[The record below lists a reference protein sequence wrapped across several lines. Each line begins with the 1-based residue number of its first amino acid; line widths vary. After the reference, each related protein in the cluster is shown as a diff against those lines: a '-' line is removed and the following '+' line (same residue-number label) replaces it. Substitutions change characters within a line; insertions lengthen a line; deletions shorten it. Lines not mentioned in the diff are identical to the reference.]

1 MMLTP
6 VIIVRLESVPVG
18 IAVGVWMALLTNL
31 PYCPVQGLGT
41 RALCAARPMFA
52 PGLCILCGV
61 VAAALLIMVS
71 LALPRPGRAA
81 LTSRMH

>member
-6 VIIVRLESVPVG
+6 VIIVRLASVPVG
-18 IAVGVWMALLTNL
+18 IAVGVWMAL
-31 PYCPVQGLGT
+31 V
-41 RALCAARPMFA
+41 
-52 PGLCILCGV
+52 
-61 VAAALLIMVS
+61 IMVS